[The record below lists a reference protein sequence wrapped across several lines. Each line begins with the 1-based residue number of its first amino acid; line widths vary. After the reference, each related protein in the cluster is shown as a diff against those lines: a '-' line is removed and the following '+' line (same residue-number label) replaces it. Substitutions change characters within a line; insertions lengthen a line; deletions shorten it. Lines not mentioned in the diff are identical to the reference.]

1 MPITHETSEQH
12 GQIIDRLTDPHGGIR
27 VAIARVGAELVSLA
41 RRRNNGEWS
50 GFLYRD
56 DDLSVPDSGW
66 KNHSTVMGYY
76 THRIKNERS
85 FYRGAEIRGSTHG
98 FLRLKEF
105 PAPRFSS
112 SRGSLTYQLA
122 PESIEPHEYPL
133 RVAFALEYAL
143 HADTLRVTFRF
154 HNQEPELSAHVSFG
168 LHPGFAAT
176 SLDSFEVLMP
186 PGTYV
191 QHFAPGN
198 FLSGETAE
206 IDFAGGRMPFKKDEL
221 LKSFLLEMKDVPA
234 PIFVL
239 SDRESRRTID
249 LNFSGAPFVTIWSDG
264 HPFVCVEPCWGLPDH
279 HEQRPFEKKA
289 GIEEIAPGEIFE
301 RSITIAPRFL

>member
-1 MPITHETSEQH
+1 MAIKHETTEQH
-12 GQIIDRLTDPHGGIR
+12 GHIVDRLTDPETGIR
-27 VAIARVGAELVSLA
+27 IAVARAGAELVSLA
-41 RRRNNGEWS
+41 RRQLDHWT

-56 DDLSVPDSGW
+56 DDLSTPASGW

-85 FYRGAEIRGSTHG
+85 LYRGHEIRGSTHS
-98 FLRLKEF
+98 FLRLKTF
-105 PAPRFSS
+105 AAPTFSAD
-112 SRGSLTYQLA
+112 RNSLTYHLA

-143 HADTLRVTFRF
+143 REDTLRVTFRF
-154 HNQEPELSAHVSFG
+154 HNEEPGLVAHVSFG

-186 PGTYV
+186 PGRYI

-206 IDFAGGRMPFKKDEL
+206 IDFEGGPMPFRKDEL
-221 LKSFLLEMKDVPA
+221 LKSFLLEMKDVPV

-239 SDRESRRTID
+239 SDRESRRTVD
-249 LNFSGAPFVTIWSDG
+249 LNFTGAPFVTLWSDG

-289 GIEEIAPGEIFE
+289 GIEEIAPGATLE
-301 RSITIAPRFL
+301 RSITMAPRLL